1 LARAR
6 GLKAPGLFFLRV
18 MGLFK
23 NVLFAAFAACLLGCA
38 GQVDTVKPASSGL
51 YIEGVPFFPQDEY
64 MCGPA
69 ALASVIGYY
78 GAAAGMKDVAA
89 EVYSEKL
96 KGTLPMDL
104 LLYAKAKGFEAKFYK
119 GSMNGLKESLTRR
132 EPLILFLNLG
142 YSFYPVGHYIVA
154 VGIDEGA
161 GVVFAH
167 SGTEKEQPFTMKE
180 LENSWSKTG
189 YSTLLVRPKERPE

>member
-1 LARAR
+1 M
-6 GLKAPGLFFLRV
+6 RV

-23 NVLFAAFAACLLGCA
+23 NVLFAAFAAALLGCA
-38 GQVDTVKPASSGL
+38 GPADVVRPPAAGP

-78 GAAAGMKDVAA
+78 GSAAGMEAVAG

-104 LLYAKAKGFEAKFYK
+104 LLFAKGKGFEAKYYR
-119 GSMNGLKESLTRR
+119 GSLEGLKESLARK

-142 YSFYPVGHYIVA
+142 YGFYPVGHYIVA
-154 VGIDEGA
+154 VGMDEGA

-167 SGTEKEQPFTMKE
+167 SGKEKEQAFTMKE
-180 LENSWSKTG
+180 LEKSWSKTG
-189 YSTLLVRPKERPE
+189 YSTLLVRPKARPE

>member
-1 LARAR
+1 
-6 GLKAPGLFFLRV
+6 

-23 NVLFAAFAACLLGCA
+23 NVLFAAFAAALLGCA
-38 GQVDTVKPASSGL
+38 GPASVVRAPDAGL

-78 GAAAGMKDVAA
+78 GTEAGMEAVAA

-96 KGTLPMDL
+96 KGSLPMDL
-104 LLYAKAKGFEAKFYK
+104 LLYAKAKGFEAKYYK
-119 GSMNGLKESLTRR
+119 GSMAGLKESLTRN

-142 YSFYPVGHYIVA
+142 YSFYPVGHYVVA
-154 VGIDEGA
+154 TGMDDAA

-167 SGTEKEQPFTMKE
+167 SGMEKEQAFTMKA
-180 LENSWSKTG
+180 LEKSWSKTG
-189 YSTLLVRPKERPE
+189 YSTLLVRPKARPE

>member
-1 LARAR
+1 
-6 GLKAPGLFFLRV
+6 
-18 MGLFK
+18 MGSFK
-23 NVLFAAFAACLLGCA
+23 NVLFAALAALLLGCA
-38 GQVDTVKPASSGL
+38 VHADTARPPIGGP
-51 YIEGVPFFPQDEY
+51 YIEGVPFYPQNEY

-78 GAAAGMKDVAA
+78 GSASGMEDVAA

-104 LLYAKAKGFEAKFYK
+104 LIYAREKGFEAKYYK
-119 GSMNGLKESLTRR
+119 GSFSGLKESLSRG

-142 YSFYPVGHYIVA
+142 YGFYPVGHYIVA
-154 VGIDEGA
+154 IGMDEKA

-167 SGTEKEQPFTMKE
+167 SGMKKEDRFTMKE
-180 LENSWSKTG
+180 LEKSWSKTG
-189 YSTLLVRPKERPE
+189 YSTLLVRPKAGPQ

>member
-1 LARAR
+1 M
-6 GLKAPGLFFLRV
+6 APGLFFLRV

-38 GQVDTVKPASSGL
+38 GQVDTLKPASSGL

-69 ALASVIGYY
+69 ALASVVGYY
-78 GAAAGMKDVAA
+78 GSEAGMEAVAK

-104 LLYAKAKGFEAKFYK
+104 LLYAKSKGFEAKYYK
-119 GSMNGLKESLTRR
+119 GSMDGLKVSLTRR

-142 YSFYPVGHYIVA
+142 YGFFPVGHYIVA
-154 VGIDEGA
+154 VGMDEGA

-167 SGTEKEQPFTMKE
+167 SGTEKEQAFTINE
-180 LENSWSKTG
+180 LEKSWSKTG
-189 YSTLLVRPKERPE
+189 YSTLLVRPKTRPE

>member
-1 LARAR
+1 MARAR

-104 LLYAKAKGFEAKFYK
+104 LL
-119 GSMNGLKESLTRR
+119 
-132 EPLILFLNLG
+132 
-142 YSFYPVGHYIVA
+142 
-154 VGIDEGA
+154 
-161 GVVFAH
+161 
-167 SGTEKEQPFTMKE
+167 
-180 LENSWSKTG
+180 
-189 YSTLLVRPKERPE
+189 

>member
-1 LARAR
+1 M
-6 GLKAPGLFFLRV
+6 V
-18 MGLFK
+18 LFK
-23 NVLFAAFAACLLGCA
+23 KVFLAALAACLLGCA

-78 GAAAGMKDVAA
+78 GSSAGMKDVAA

-104 LLYAKAKGFEAKFYK
+104 LLYAKAKGFEAKYYK
-119 GSMNGLKESLTRR
+119 GSMNGLKESLSRR

-154 VGIDEGA
+154 VGMDEGA
-161 GVVFAH
+161 EVVFAH
-167 SGTEKEQPFTMKE
+167 SGTEKEQAFTMTE
-180 LENSWSKTG
+180 LEKSWSKTG
-189 YSTLLVRPKERPE
+189 YSTLLVRPKTRPE

>member
-1 LARAR
+1 
-6 GLKAPGLFFLRV
+6 

-23 NVLFAAFAACLLGCA
+23 KALLAAVAVFVIGCA
-38 GQVDTVKPASSGL
+38 GAAVLKRPAEGL
-51 YIEGVPFFPQDEY
+51 YIEGVPFFAQDEY

-78 GAAAGMKDVAA
+78 GAGTDMGDVAR
-89 EVYSEKL
+89 EVYSSKL

-104 LLYAKAKGFEAKFYK
+104 LIYAREKGFEAKYYK
-119 GSMNGLKESLTRR
+119 GSMDDLRGSLKRK

-154 VGIDEGA
+154 VGMDEGSS
-161 GVVFAH
+161 VVFAH
-167 SGTEKEQPFTMKE
+167 SGMEKEQAYPISE
-180 LENSWSKTG
+180 LQEAWSKTG
-189 YSTLLVRPKERPE
+189 YSTLLVRPKARQE

>member
-1 LARAR
+1 
-6 GLKAPGLFFLRV
+6 

-38 GQVDTVKPASSGL
+38 GHVDIVKPSSSGL

-78 GAAAGMKDVAA
+78 GTAAVMEDVAKEA
-89 EVYSEKL
+89 YSEKL

-104 LLYAKAKGFEAKFYK
+104 LLYAKAKGFEAKYYK
-119 GSMNGLKESLTRR
+119 GSMSGLKESLSRG

-154 VGIDEGA
+154 VGMDEAA
-161 GVVFAH
+161 GLVFAH
-167 SGTEKEQPFTMKE
+167 SGTEKEQAFTMKE
-180 LENSWSKTG
+180 LEKSWAKTG
-189 YSTLLVRPKERPE
+189 YSTLLVRPKARPE

>member
-1 LARAR
+1 
-6 GLKAPGLFFLRV
+6 

-38 GQVDTVKPASSGL
+38 GQVNTLKPTTTGL

-69 ALASVIGYY
+69 ALASVVGYY
-78 GAAAGMKDVAA
+78 GPSEGMEGVAR

-96 KGTLPMDL
+96 KGTLPVDL
-104 LLYAKAKGFEAKFYK
+104 LLYAKAKGFEAKYYK
-119 GSMNGLKESLTRR
+119 GSMIGLKESLARR

-154 VGIDEGA
+154 VGMDQGA

-167 SGTEKEQPFTMKE
+167 SGTEKEQAFTMKE
-180 LENSWSKTG
+180 LEKSWSKTG
-189 YSTLLVRPKERPE
+189 YSTLLVRPKARPE

>member
-1 LARAR
+1 
-6 GLKAPGLFFLRV
+6 

-23 NVLFAAFAACLLGCA
+23 NVLFAALAAFLIGCA
-38 GQVDTVKPASSGL
+38 AHSDIARSPSEGP
-51 YIEGVPFFPQDEY
+51 YIEGVPFYPQDEY

-78 GAAAGMKDVAA
+78 GRAGGMEDVAK

-104 LLYAKAKGFEAKFYK
+104 LIYAREKGFEVKYYK
-119 GSMNGLKESLTRR
+119 GSVSNIKESLTRR

-142 YSFYPVGHYIVA
+142 YGFYPVGHYIVA
-154 VGIDEGA
+154 VGMDEKA

-167 SGTEKEQPFTMKE
+167 SGTEKEQAFTMKE
-180 LENSWSKTG
+180 LEKSWSKTG
-189 YSTLLVRPKERPE
+189 YSTLLVRPKARPQ

>member
-1 LARAR
+1 
-6 GLKAPGLFFLRV
+6 

-38 GQVDTVKPASSGL
+38 GHVDAVKPESAGL

-78 GAAAGMKDVAA
+78 GSSSGMKDVAV

-104 LLYAKAKGFEAKFYK
+104 LLYAKAKGFEAKYYK
-119 GSMNGLKESLTRR
+119 GSMNGLKESLTRG

-154 VGIDEGA
+154 VGMDQVA

-167 SGTEKEQPFTMKE
+167 SGTEKEQAFTMKE
-180 LENSWSKTG
+180 LEKSWAKTG